1 MLYRSLHTLL
11 LLAILHFGPNLLVLQ
26 KLGLLKSAGTQTGQD
41 ATYDLPLSIITDFI
55 KMQSLTD
62 TVGETLNLPLVG
74 LSELRHRILQ
84 G

>member
-1 MLYRSLHTLL
+1 M
-11 LLAILHFGPNLLVLQ
+11 VLQ
-26 KLGLLKSAGTQTGQD
+26 KLGLLKSAGSQTGGQD

-74 LSELRHRILQ
+74 LCELKHRILH